1 MLFTEGSAE
10 NNELTCLGDNI
21 KRGVQEQLVH
31 GVSGAQK
38 AYLAARI
45 LEQIKRPALFLTS
58 HLQQAETVAEDLA
71 TFLPG
76 RSVLTFPPAEV
87 LPYEYYAESPELTA
101 ERLAVLSALVH
112 KEDVLV
118 VAPIAALSR
127 RLPPPKVFR
136 ERGFLLRPGN
146 QVERDD
152 VLARLMELGY
162 EPLEEIPPPETL
174 GQLLLYILV
183 IAVTPGV
190 CEEVIFRGAVL
201 PSVEQHG
208 MVPALLFSSLL
219 FGMMHMSLLS
229 FFSTFV
235 LGLMFGLV
243 VIKTGSIYGGMLFHT
258 LNNLIAVF
266 SMYYSNRFEMD
277 TQIAGSEDAVALA
290 WLAITGLSFAAMIG
304 GLFLLQRQSRV
315 NPLLPSRRGFLPRG
329 WINWASVL
337 IAIIFIG
344 AVAFELL
351 LGFGFFDFLETLP
364 APQ

>member
-1 MLFTEGSAE
+1 MSLPTGPLLQTRATAIKPSVQNASILVLVLIVIMFTVGTVLQALHFEAGSIITEALFF
-10 NNELTCLGDNI
+10 LL
-21 KRGVQEQLVH
+21 
-31 GVSGAQK
+31 
-38 AYLAARI
+38 
-45 LEQIKRPALFLTS
+45 PALIYLKMASPNPAAFARFKP
-58 HLQQAETVAEDLA
+58 LQLKYIPTIIM
-71 TFLPG
+71 
-76 RSVLTFPPAEV
+76 
-87 LPYEYYAESPELTA
+87 
-101 ERLAVLSALVH
+101 LAVSTWLVLIFFEAILLS
-112 KEDVLV
+112 
-118 VAPIAALSR
+118 
-127 RLPPPKVFR
+127 
-136 ERGFLLRPGN
+136 N
-146 QVERDD
+146 
-152 VLARLMELGY
+152 LMELGY

-201 PSVEQHG
+201 PSAEQHG